1 MEYYTL
7 LDKVY
12 EAYYDCRKNKGR
24 KKSAIQFSW
33 NYEKELKKLTDELYD
48 KSYHP
53 TTSIVFPVTRPKHR
67 EVFAA
72 NFRDRIVHHLLMNEF
87 GSLLEDEMIEDSY
100 NCRVG
105 KGNLYGI
112 KRLEEKIKIISKNYT
127 VKTYAL
133 SCDIQGFF
141 MSIDKKRL
149 WQMLETLIRDKYK
162 GEDIEWWLRLF
173 KIVIMHRPELDCE
186 IRGDKKILDALPDIK
201 TLFRSNGKGIPIGNL
216 PSQICGNYYL
226 TPFDWF
232 VIKLLGKDGF
242 YCRFV
247 DDFKVISNDKKM
259 LQKIAVE
266 CRNYLR
272 DYLGLVLHPQK
283 ISITDVTKG
292 LPFIGFAVVPW
303 GLYTSNRVISN
314 AFYRFSDDETDAE
327 KMIACYNSYMGFLI
341 QCKTYGIRWR
351 LYNSLSDKR
360 KNEVECIDMKKYKLK
375 ENNK

>member
-272 DYLGLVLHPQK
+272 L
-283 ISITDVTKG
+283 
-292 LPFIGFAVVPW
+292 FRFGF
-303 GLYTSNRVISN
+303 TSP
-314 AFYRFSDDETDAE
+314 
-327 KMIACYNSYMGFLI
+327 
-341 QCKTYGIRWR
+341 
-351 LYNSLSDKR
+351 
-360 KNEVECIDMKKYKLK
+360 
-375 ENNK
+375 ENQHN